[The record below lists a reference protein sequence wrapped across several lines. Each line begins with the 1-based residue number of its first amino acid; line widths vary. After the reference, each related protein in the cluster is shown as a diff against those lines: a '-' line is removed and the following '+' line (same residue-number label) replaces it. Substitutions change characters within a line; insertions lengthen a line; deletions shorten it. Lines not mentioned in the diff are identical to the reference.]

1 MDTHY
6 CVPDQLH
13 QMQRF
18 NTAKY
23 ELIQSLIKAHQV
35 DGSRVYISGAS
46 SGGGAAIRFMMQ
58 YLDLFAG
65 AVVIAAKDTVIPL
78 SKKYDL
84 AYKFT
89 NNPDDL
95 RLLPADYRTSYKKMT
110 TVLKNTS
117 LASIPI
123 WFAQAYNDHIC
134 TSYTSIMLYHL
145 LKEQGAEHNHLTLY
159 TDAQMKA
166 VHAPFN
172 HFPWAQTLDDTPIID
187 WLYSLSVIRCLIR

>member
-1 MDTHY
+1 MTKGVCPYMDTHY
-6 CVPDQLH
+6 CVPDQLQ

-23 ELIQSLIKAHQV
+23 ELIQSPIKAHQV
-35 DGSRVYISGAS
+35 DGSRVYISGVS

-95 RLLPADYRTSYKKMT
+95 RLLTIFPGRKPWMILRLLTGY
-110 TVLKNTS
+110 TV
-117 LASIPI
+117 
-123 WFAQAYNDHIC
+123 
-134 TSYTSIMLYHL
+134 
-145 LKEQGAEHNHLTLY
+145 
-159 TDAQMKA
+159 
-166 VHAPFN
+166 
-172 HFPWAQTLDDTPIID
+172 
-187 WLYSLSVIRCLIR
+187 